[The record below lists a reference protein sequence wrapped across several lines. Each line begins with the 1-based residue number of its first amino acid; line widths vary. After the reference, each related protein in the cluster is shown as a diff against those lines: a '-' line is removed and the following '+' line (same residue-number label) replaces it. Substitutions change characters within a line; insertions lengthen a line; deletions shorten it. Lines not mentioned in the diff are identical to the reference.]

1 VVVARGD
8 WDELGRPFIIAPEIA
23 LLGFAAPARRRV
35 AASRR
40 VAVEHG
46 GRASMTLPAGV
57 SGRTTRLWREVADR
71 VLVRRYPD
79 FDVSIGLVIG
89 DERALVIDTR
99 GSDRQ
104 GRLLLDEVRWITHNK
119 LVVANTHHH
128 YDHVFGNVAFA
139 TAELWAHERCAV
151 RLTEDA
157 EETKLAL
164 AATMPEIAYEYTDT
178 RVVPATNTFRDSVK
192 IDLGGRKVD
201 LTHFGRG
208 HTDNDVVV
216 VVPDAHILFA
226 GDLVEQGGPPSFEDS
241 YPMDWPG
248 TLGRMLDLVDG
259 PVVPG
264 HGELVRRSFIEG
276 QLADLSAL
284 SQLAARVRFDGGSA
298 ADALP
303 LSPFPARAA
312 RVALRRAFAQLAG
325 EV

>member
-1 VVVARGD
+1 
-8 WDELGRPFIIAPEIA
+8 
-23 LLGFAAPARRRV
+23 
-35 AASRR
+35 
-40 VAVEHG
+40 
-46 GRASMTLPAGV
+46 MTMPTGV
-57 SGRTTRLWREVADR
+57 SGRTSRLWREVADR
-71 VLVRRYPD
+71 VFVRRYPD
-79 FDVSIGLVIG
+79 FDVSIGLVVG
-89 DERALVIDTR
+89 DERSLVIDTR

-104 GRLLLDEVRWITHNK
+104 GRLLLDEVRWITNDK

-128 YDHVFGNVAFA
+128 YDHVLGNSAFA
-139 TAELWAHERCAV
+139 SAEIWAHERCVV
-151 RLTEDA
+151 RLAEDT
-157 EETKLAL
+157 EETKVAL

-178 RVVPATNTFRDSVK
+178 RVVPATKTFRDSAR
-192 IDLGGRKVD
+192 IDLGGRTEE
-201 LTHFGRG
+201 LTHLGRG

-216 VVPDAHILFA
+216 VVPDVHVVFA

-264 HGELVRRSFIEG
+264 HGDLVRRSFIEG

-284 SQLAARVRFDGGSA
+284 AQLAARVRFDGGSA

-325 EV
+325 EL